1 MWDLIRDLFEPP
13 PTVRTLVGR
22 PRKWTHRQVVEA
34 IIYVVV
40 TGCQW
45 RQLPERY
52 PHWNT
57 VHRYHLRWC
66 RDGTWEGACDRMVG
80 LERERVGRD
89 IEPSAAV
96 IDARSVKS
104 ASTVCGLTRGYDAGK
119 RIVGRKLFGVVDTM
133 GLLLAVV
140 VVAANVSDNAGGALA
155 MQRAA
160 TKKQRLSKLWADA
173 GFKTTFID
181 TVQRNYGI
189 TTETVKVKDAHTF
202 VVQPRRWVVERTFA
216 WLVNNRRLRIDYE
229 RNPEVTEGFVYA
241 AHTHMLLRRITTPPK
256 P

>member
-66 RDGTWEGACDRMVG
+66 RDGTWEGAVTVWWG
-80 LERERVGRD
+80 WNVNASG
-89 IEPSAAV
+89 V
-96 IDARSVKS
+96 I
-104 ASTVCGLTRGYDAGK
+104 L
-119 RIVGRKLFGVVDTM
+119 
-133 GLLLAVV
+133 
-140 VVAANVSDNAGGALA
+140 
-155 MQRAA
+155 
-160 TKKQRLSKLWADA
+160 
-173 GFKTTFID
+173 
-181 TVQRNYGI
+181 
-189 TTETVKVKDAHTF
+189 
-202 VVQPRRWVVERTFA
+202 
-216 WLVNNRRLRIDYE
+216 
-229 RNPEVTEGFVYA
+229 NPA
-241 AHTHMLLRRITTPPK
+241 QL
-256 P
+256 